1 LTLDAPEKLIQAAAK
16 QLLPEVVGIGIDLV
30 DVDLM
35 RTLIRDGGACF
46 VNAYWSQAEQ
56 DATDNQIHRL
66 AGRWAA
72 KEAIMKSLGHG
83 VGDVDPIDVEIAAL
97 PSGAPQ
103 VVLHR
108 GAAQLAEELRVRRC
122 HVSITH
128 ESSWAAAIALA
139 VRG

>member
-1 LTLDAPEKLIQAAAK
+1 LDAPERLIQAAAM
-16 QLLPEVVGIGIDLV
+16 QLLPDVVGIGIDLV

-35 RTLIRDGGACF
+35 RTLIGDGGASF
-46 VNAYWSQAEQ
+46 VDAYWSQAEQ
-56 DATDNQIHRL
+56 DATDNQIDRL

-72 KEAIMKSLGHG
+72 KEAVMKSLGHG

-97 PSGAPQ
+97 ASGAPH
-103 VVLHR
+103 VVLHG
-108 GAAQLAEELRVRRC
+108 GAAQLAEELRVQRC

>member
-1 LTLDAPEKLIQAAAK
+1 M
-16 QLLPEVVGIGIDLV
+16 VGIGIDLV
-30 DVDLM
+30 NVDLM
-35 RTLIRDGGACF
+35 RTLISDGGASF

-56 DATDNQIHRL
+56 DATDNQIDRL

-72 KEAIMKSLGHG
+72 KEAVMKSLGHG
-83 VGDVDPIDVEIAAL
+83 VGDVDPIDIEIAAL
-97 PSGAPQ
+97 PSGAPE

-108 GAAQLAEELRVRRC
+108 GAAQLAEELRVQRC

-139 VRG
+139 LKG

>member
-1 LTLDAPEKLIQAAAK
+1 MDVPEELIQAAAQ
-16 QLLPEVVGIGIDLV
+16 QLLPDVVGIGIDLV
-30 DVDLM
+30 DVELM
-35 RTLIRDGGACF
+35 RTLISDGGASF
-46 VNAYWSQAEQ
+46 VDAYWSKAEQ
-56 DATDNQIHRL
+56 NATDNQIDRL

-72 KEAIMKSLGHG
+72 KEAVMKSLGHG

-108 GAAQLAEELRVRRC
+108 GAAQLAEELEVRRC

-139 VRG
+139 VKR